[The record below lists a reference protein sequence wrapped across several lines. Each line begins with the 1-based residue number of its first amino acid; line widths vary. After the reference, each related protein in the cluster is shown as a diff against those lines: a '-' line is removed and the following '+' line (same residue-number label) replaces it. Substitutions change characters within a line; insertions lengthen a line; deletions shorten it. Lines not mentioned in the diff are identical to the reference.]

1 MVYGGRD
8 GEGNKQNQRIKLI
21 KKNYLQ
27 KIYVDQ
33 ELICISDNFDCI
45 DFVHYYEIKEA
56 LVGEYLM
63 EVKQW

>member
-1 MVYGGRD
+1 
-8 GEGNKQNQRIKLI
+8 LI